1 MTNEDLIAI
10 GKELSTATREYVR
23 KCTDALSVRIKAL
36 EDRPIRDGRD
46 GIDGKDGAPGPQ
58 GLKGDPGD
66 RGSDGSIGE
75 PGPKGDA
82 GEPGAIGAQGP
93 AGEAGRNGVDGT
105 QGPRG
110 ERGETGAVGPQGPQ
124 GEIGPV
130 GPTGPEGAR
139 GEKGFDG
146 ARGERGE
153 QGPQGDRGIDGKS
166 FTIEDVRPMFEAEVA
181 KTLLDLERRAMD
193 LVQRAADRMPVPPP
207 GKDGKD
213 GKDAIGPDDV
223 HEEYEDGGRV
233 LVRRW
238 MRDGQIVKE
247 LRHTQKSLI
256 YRDTYKFDREYLY
269 GDVVTWDGG
278 MWMTL
283 VDHPKGQPAVSPEW
297 KLVVMRGKVGAK
309 GPQGPQGPEGKPGPA
324 GGKW

>member
-1 MTNEDLIAI
+1 VTNEDLIAI
-10 GKELSTATREYVR
+10 GKELSTASREYVR

-36 EDRPIRDGRD
+36 EDRPIRDGQ
-46 GIDGKDGAPGPQ
+46 DGAPGQ
-58 GLKGDPGD
+58 KGDPGD
-66 RGSDGSIGE
+66 T
-75 PGPKGDA
+75 GPV
-82 GEPGAIGAQGP
+82 GA
-93 AGEAGRNGVDGT
+93 
-105 QGPRG
+105 
-110 ERGETGAVGPQGPQ
+110 QGPQ
-124 GEIGPV
+124 GEIGPM

-139 GEKGFDG
+139 GEKGLDG

-153 QGPQGDRGIDGKS
+153 QGPQGERGSDGKS
-166 FTIEDVRPMFEAEVA
+166 FTLEDVRPIFEAEVA

-238 MRDGQIVKE
+238 MRDGQVVKE
-247 LRHTQKSLI
+247 LRHTTKSPV

-278 MWMTL
+278 MWMAL
-283 VDHPKGQPAVSPEW
+283 VDHPKGQPSVSAEW